1 MHKMKKKMEKI
12 CIKVTEITIAMI
24 MITTIIHTHK
34 YINKLQMICACVL
47 LLVRYYFPPNPII
60 FNLVEKR
67 QRRFA
72 YVFKGD
78 HCIL

>member
-1 MHKMKKKMEKI
+1 MEKI
-12 CIKVTEITIAMI
+12 CIKVTEITIVDDNDYHDYS
-24 MITTIIHTHK
+24 HTHK